1 MEVVSI
7 IVMFLFGNMSDTE
20 DRLTQYIPMPSV
32 SESLKEKRKLARDEE
47 FKKEMIAANKALQAD
62 GESGMVYHTRNLLNL
77 LKEIKAK

>member
-1 MEVVSI
+1 MKSEIDSAI
-7 IVMFLFGNMSDTE
+7 QLCE
-20 DRLTQYIPMPSV
+20 YIH
-32 SESLKEKRKLARDEE
+32 EEALKQDEE

>member
-1 MEVVSI
+1 MNSEIDSAI
-7 IVMFLFGNMSDTE
+7 QLCE
-20 DRLTQYIPMPSV
+20 YIH
-32 SESLKEKRKLARDEE
+32 EEALKQDEE